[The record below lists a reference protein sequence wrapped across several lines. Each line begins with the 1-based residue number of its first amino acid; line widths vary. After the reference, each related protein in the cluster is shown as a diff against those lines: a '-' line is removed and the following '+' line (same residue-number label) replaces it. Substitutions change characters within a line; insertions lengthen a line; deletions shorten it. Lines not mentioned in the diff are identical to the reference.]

1 MISIAKKSTLLEYLD
16 ANNLH
21 GWAMIQPLPVSEFS
35 WMSQEE
41 LRDWRSHP
49 CVLEV
54 NLEYPEKLHD
64 LHNDYP
70 LAPES
75 LEINKVRKLVPNLMN
90 KEKYILHCVNLKQY
104 LSLGMKLLK
113 VRRGIRFKEETWMK
127 SYIEKN
133 TALRM
138 KAKNSF

>member
-1 MISIAKKSTLLEYLD
+1 
-16 ANNLH
+16 
-21 GWAMIQPLPVSEFS
+21 MIQPLPVGEFS

-64 LHNDYP
+64 LHNDYS

-90 KEKYILHCVNLKQY
+90 KEKYILHRVNLKQY

-113 VRRGIRFKEETWMK
+113 VRRGIRLKEETWMK
-127 SYIEKN
+127 SCIEKN